1 MVEWPSQTQHN
12 ELLFTVLSSSNLS
25 LAIGFLV
32 LKRGFDRGLPLQFDE
47 CRPVRVSLAVV
58 DVVSTHCSRVM
69 DCVEGFVSHLV
80 S

>member
-32 LKRGFDRGLPLQFDE
+32 RKRGFDRGLPRRFAE
-47 CRPVRVSLAVV
+47 CCPVLVSKQTLNA
-58 DVVSTHCSRVM
+58 VSTCFQFVVGR
-69 DCVEGFVSHLV
+69 VEGFVS
-80 S
+80 